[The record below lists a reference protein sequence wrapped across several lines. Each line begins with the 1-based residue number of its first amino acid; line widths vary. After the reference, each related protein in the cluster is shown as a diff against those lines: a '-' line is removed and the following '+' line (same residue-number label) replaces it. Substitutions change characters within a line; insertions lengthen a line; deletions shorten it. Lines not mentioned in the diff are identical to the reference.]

1 MDKKDKKLKV
11 LVAMS
16 GGVDSSVAA
25 ALLKK
30 QGYEVIGVFMHFW
43 SDTRINADRKS
54 AEKRRFE
61 NICCS
66 LEAYEDA
73 KRVAQKLDIPLYT
86 LNFDRPF
93 KEVVVDYFL
102 AEYAAGRTPNPC
114 VACNKFI
121 KFGLLLERAKKYGA
135 KYVATG
141 HYVKIK
147 KSKIKNQ
154 NDKSKFKNFYSLCRA
169 KDGEKDQ
176 SYFLWTLGQ
185 KELEHLIF
193 PIGDYTKD
201 EVRKMA
207 KKMGLPVHAKRDSQE
222 VCFVGKDLKSFLR
235 RWLNIKPGEVRNV
248 KNKEI
253 LGRHEGLVYY
263 TIGQRRGIGL
273 GGGKPYY
280 VVKLDTKKNILWV
293 TDDPEDKR
301 LFKQDLV
308 AKQLSWVVGEP
319 VLPLQVEV
327 KIRSTAPFVKAV
339 ISQRIGK
346 NRYKV
351 IFKEPQR
358 AVTPGQSVV
367 FYQGDEVL
375 GGGVIV

>member
-43 SDTRINADRKS
+43 SDTRKNADRKS

-121 KFGLLLERAKKYGA
+121 KFGLLYPFK
-135 KYVATG
+135 
-141 HYVKIK
+141 VKLGGSFILPK
-147 KSKIKNQ
+147 LGKFA
-154 NDKSKFKNFYSLCRA
+154 KFKL
-169 KDGEKDQ
+169 
-176 SYFLWTLGQ
+176 
-185 KELEHLIF
+185 
-193 PIGDYTKD
+193 
-201 EVRKMA
+201 
-207 KKMGLPVHAKRDSQE
+207 
-222 VCFVGKDLKSFLR
+222 
-235 RWLNIKPGEVRNV
+235 
-248 KNKEI
+248 
-253 LGRHEGLVYY
+253 
-263 TIGQRRGIGL
+263 
-273 GGGKPYY
+273 
-280 VVKLDTKKNILWV
+280 
-293 TDDPEDKR
+293 
-301 LFKQDLV
+301 
-308 AKQLSWVVGEP
+308 
-319 VLPLQVEV
+319 
-327 KIRSTAPFVKAV
+327 
-339 ISQRIGK
+339 
-346 NRYKV
+346 
-351 IFKEPQR
+351 
-358 AVTPGQSVV
+358 
-367 FYQGDEVL
+367 
-375 GGGVIV
+375 